1 MSTARIT
8 IEVNGERKGI
18 ELRSLNLD
26 ESRDGLALEVG
37 RVIVDGIW
45 SLEVGE

>member
-8 IEVNGERKGI
+8 VEMNGEKKGF

-37 RVIVDGIW
+37 RVIVDSIW